1 MILFSYLRRLL
12 HKKSGRWVWCCPI
25 LQAFIKK
32 DWEGESCSISFY
44 IHCLLHLLLGL
55 LYGLVKWTSNMDWQP
70 KNNILRTRGW
80 IWERIASWI
89 QRAERSNIRRSN
101 KIFKNCHFNRLKERR
116 DLNRENTRVNNIK
129 DLFYN
134 WISWEIIFGLFFTA
148 NKYSEENINKKR

>member
-1 MILFSYLRRLL
+1 MSLMLPYITSIYQKRLRR
-12 HKKSGRWVWCCPI
+12 RVV
-25 LQAFIKK
+25 
-32 DWEGESCSISFY
+32 FY
-44 IHCLLHLLLGL
+44 FL
-55 LYGLVKWTSNMDWQP
+55 LYSLPFAFATGSTIWSGQMNFKHGLTTQKQYFTNKRMNLGANSLSWLVSESE
-70 KNNILRTRGW
+70 
-80 IWERIASWI
+80 ER
-89 QRAERSNIRRSN
+89 N